1 MAKSK
6 FPSCFRIFPNYFIRN
21 SELYS
26 ESPATG
32 YLMKVILEMCLA
44 HYIWLWVYLMKVILE
59 MCRAH
64 YIWLWASRSRR
75 FRILARKI
83 EFGVFGLFR
92 MRKKIFSWK
101 NRGFWWISILFP
113 HIIRKSVRNCPNTPN
128 ELGKKFGIVRILRID
143 LGKKFGIVRILRM
156 TSEKNSEFRI
166 KVGNYHPYSE
176 NIVRFGSYSKVA
188 LRKFPH

>member
-1 MAKSK
+1 MYLYMEFQKSDS
-6 FPSCFRIFPNYFIRN
+6 FLLNFC
-21 SELYS
+21 
-26 ESPATG
+26 T
-32 YLMKVILEMCLA
+32 
-44 HYIWLWVYLMKVILE
+44 
-59 MCRAH
+59 
-64 YIWLWASRSRR
+64 RSRR

-128 ELGKKFGIVRILRID
+128 ELGNKFGIVRILRID

-156 TSEKNSEFRI
+156 TSKKNSELSELTSENNSEFRI
-166 KVGNYHPYSE
+166 KVGNCHPYSE
-176 NIVRFGSYSKVA
+176 NIVRFGNYSKLA

>member
-1 MAKSK
+1 LQYPVSMYIQCLGAI
-6 FPSCFRIFPNYFIRN
+6 IF
-21 SELYS
+21 
-26 ESPATG
+26 
-32 YLMKVILEMCLA
+32 
-44 HYIWLWVYLMKVILE
+44 
-59 MCRAH
+59 
-64 YIWLWASRSRR
+64 
-75 FRILARKI
+75 I

-101 NRGFWWISILFP
+101 NRGFWWITILFP

-128 ELGKKFGIVRILRID
+128 ELEKKFGIVRILWIELEKKFGIVRID

-156 TSEKNSEFRI
+156 TSEFRI

-176 NIVRFGSYSKVA
+176 NIVRFGNYSKLA